1 MCGGKERGGKQGVVI
16 MPEGNPS
23 LTQGYVIIRAGSL
36 WRHTPNI
43 LASLQ
48 VTRLSKYFLKPYH
61 FSELLFLV
69 GMLFHVNVSLILQG
83 EVLSV
88 VFYKIVKGF
97 SKLSHRP
104 STFVQNRKRSFLWQD
119 EFF

>member
-1 MCGGKERGGKQGVVI
+1 MRWSVGRCGGKERGGKQGVVI

-43 LASLQ
+43 LCFQ
-48 VTRLSKYFLKPYH
+48 VTRLSKYFLKQYH

-97 SKLSHRP
+97 SKLS
-104 STFVQNRKRSFLWQD
+104 L
-119 EFF
+119 